1 MEKLLHYVWKHKL
14 FPTEPL
20 YTTDGQPLEIIDTGL
35 PNTNAGPDFFNAK
48 IKIGGN
54 IWVGNIEIHDR
65 SSDWF
70 AHNHHRD
77 DHYNNVILHVA
88 EAVDTDVKTAN
99 HLTPPQLQLTVP
111 PLIAK
116 HYTELL
122 ETDDY
127 PPCYQ
132 IIPNL
137 TPLTIHSW
145 LNALETERLER
156 KTDDILRR
164 VNNANGSWEAGY
176 FITLAR
182 SYGFGIN
189 SDAFEQWAASI
200 PLNDVAHHRDSIFQV
215 EAIFMGQAGLL
226 ENTAIP
232 ERHRDE
238 AMVDDYYQR
247 LQKEY
252 IYLAHKFHLEPIHH
266 GLWRFLRLRP
276 ANFPHIRIDQLAHL
290 YYMRKAELSL
300 ITACTTLEDV
310 RKALA
315 TSVTPYWET
324 HYSFGAESARKEKH
338 ISNLSLNL
346 LLINAVIPTLFAYGR
361 HKQNERLCER
371 AFDFLEQLKAENN
384 HIVRTWQRVGL
395 NVETAADSQALI
407 QLKKEYC
414 DRKNCLRCR
423 FGYEY
428 LKNA

>member
-14 FPTEPL
+14 FPPEPL
-20 YTTDGQPLEIIDTGL
+20 YTTAGQPIEIIDIGL
-35 PNTNAGPDFFNAK
+35 HNTNAGPDFFNAK
-48 IKIGGN
+48 VKIGGE
-54 IWVGNIEIHDR
+54 IWVGNVEIHDH

-77 DHYNNVILHVA
+77 DHYNNVILHIA
-88 EAVDTDVKTAN
+88 EAVDADVKTAN
-99 HLTPPQLQLTVP
+99 GLIPPQLQLTVP
-111 PLIAK
+111 PQIAQ

-122 ETDDY
+122 QTDDY

-137 TPLTIHSW
+137 MPLTVHSW

-156 KTDDILRR
+156 KTDDILCR
-164 VNNANGSWEAGY
+164 VSHANGSWEAGY

-189 SDAFEQWAASI
+189 SDAFEQWASSI
-200 PLNDVAHHRDSIFQV
+200 PLNDVAHHRDDLFQV
-215 EAIFMGQAGLL
+215 EAIFLGLAGLL
-226 ENTAIP
+226 ETSAIP
-232 ERHRDE
+232 EHHRAE
-238 AMVDDYYQR
+238 ALADDYYQH

-252 IYLAHKFHLEPIHH
+252 VYLAHKFNFKPVSHSI
-266 GLWRFLRLRP
+266 WRFLRLRP
-276 ANFPHIRIDQLAHL
+276 ANFPHIRINQLAHL
-290 YYMRKAELSL
+290 YYMRKAELSQ
-300 ITACTTLEDV
+300 IIACTSLKEA
-310 RKALA
+310 REALI
-315 TSVTPYWET
+315 TSVTPYWEN
-324 HYSFGAESARKEKH
+324 HYSFGAESPRKEKKT
-338 ISNLSLNL
+338 STVSLNL

-361 HKQNERLCER
+361 HKQDERLCER
-371 AFDFLEQLKAENN
+371 AFSFLEQLKAENN

-414 DRKNCLRCR
+414 DRKDCLRCR

-428 LKNA
+428 LKKK

>member
-14 FPTEPL
+14 FPPEPL
-20 YTTDGQPLEIIDTGL
+20 YTTAGQPIEIIDTGL
-35 PNTNAGPDFFNAK
+35 HNTNAGPDFFNAK
-48 IKIGGN
+48 VKIGGE
-54 IWVGNIEIHDR
+54 IWVGNVEIHDH

-77 DHYNNVILHVA
+77 DHYNNVILHIA
-88 EAVDTDVKTAN
+88 EAVDADVKTAN
-99 HLTPPQLQLTVP
+99 GLIPPQLQLTVP
-111 PLIAK
+111 PQIAQ

-122 ETDDY
+122 QTDDY

-137 TPLTIHSW
+137 MPLTVHSW

-156 KTDDILRR
+156 KTDDILCR
-164 VNNANGSWEAGY
+164 VSHANGSWEAGY

-189 SDAFEQWAASI
+189 SDAFEQWASSI
-200 PLNDVAHHRDSIFQV
+200 PLNDVAHHRDDLFQV
-215 EAIFMGQAGLL
+215 EAIFLGQAGLL
-226 ENTAIP
+226 ETSAIP
-232 ERHRDE
+232 ERHRAE
-238 AMVDDYYQR
+238 ALADDYYQH

-252 IYLAHKFHLEPIHH
+252 VYLAHKFNFKPVCHSI
-266 GLWRFLRLRP
+266 WRFLRLRP
-276 ANFPHIRIDQLAHL
+276 ANFPHIRINQLAHL
-290 YYMRKAELSL
+290 YYMRKAELSQ
-300 ITACTTLEDV
+300 IIACTSLKEA
-310 RKALA
+310 REALT
-315 TSVTPYWET
+315 TSVTPYWEN
-324 HYSFGAESARKEKH
+324 HYSFGAESPRKEKKT
-338 ISNLSLNL
+338 STVSLNL

-361 HKQNERLCER
+361 HKQDERLCER
-371 AFDFLEQLKAENN
+371 AFSFLEQLKAENN

-414 DRKNCLRCR
+414 DRKDCLRCR

-428 LKNA
+428 LKKK

>member
-14 FPTEPL
+14 FPPEPL
-20 YTTDGQPLEIIDTGL
+20 YTTAGQPIEIIDTGL
-35 PNTNAGPDFFNAK
+35 HNTNAGPDFFNAK
-48 IKIGGN
+48 VKIGGE
-54 IWVGNIEIHDR
+54 IWVGNVEIHHR

-70 AHNHHRD
+70 THNHHRD
-77 DHYNNVILHVA
+77 DHYNNVILHIA
-88 EAVDTDVKTAN
+88 EAVDADVKTAN
-99 HLTPPQLQLTVP
+99 GLIPPQLQLTVP
-111 PLIAK
+111 PLIAQ

-122 ETDDY
+122 QTDDY

-137 TPLTIHSW
+137 MPLTVHSW

-164 VNNANGSWEAGY
+164 VSHANGSWEAGY

-189 SDAFEQWAASI
+189 SDAFEQWASSI
-200 PLNDVAHHRDSIFQV
+200 PLNDVAHHRDDLFQV
-215 EAIFMGQAGLL
+215 EAIFLGQAGLL
-226 ENTAIP
+226 ETSAIP
-232 ERHRDE
+232 ERHRAE
-238 AMVDDYYQR
+238 ALADDYYQH

-252 IYLAHKFHLEPIHH
+252 VYLAHKFNFNPVSHSI
-266 GLWRFLRLRP
+266 WRFLRLWP
-276 ANFPHIRIDQLAHL
+276 ANFPHIRINQLAHL
-290 YYMRKAELSL
+290 YYMRKAELSQ
-300 ITACTTLEDV
+300 IIACTSLKEA
-310 RKALA
+310 REALT
-315 TSVTPYWET
+315 TSVTPYWKN
-324 HYSFGAESARKEKH
+324 HYSFGAESPRKEKKT
-338 ISNLSLNL
+338 STVSLNL

-361 HKQNERLCER
+361 HKQDERLCER
-371 AFDFLEQLKAENN
+371 AFSFLEQLKAENN

-414 DRKNCLRCR
+414 DRKDCLRCR

-428 LKNA
+428 LKKK

>member
-14 FPTEPL
+14 FPPEPL
-20 YTTDGQPLEIIDTGL
+20 YTTAGQPIEIIDIGL
-35 PNTNAGPDFFNAK
+35 HNTNAGPDFFNAK
-48 IKIGGN
+48 VKIGGE
-54 IWVGNIEIHDR
+54 IWVGNVEIHDR

-70 AHNHHRD
+70 VHNHHRD
-77 DHYNNVILHVA
+77 DHYNNVILHIA
-88 EAVDTDVKTAN
+88 EAVDADVKTAN
-99 HLTPPQLQLTVP
+99 GLIPPQLQLTVP
-111 PLIAK
+111 PLIAQ

-122 ETDDY
+122 QTDDY

-137 TPLTIHSW
+137 MPLTVHSW

-164 VNNANGSWEAGY
+164 VSHANGSWEAGY

-189 SDAFEQWAASI
+189 SDAFEQWASSI
-200 PLNDVAHHRDSIFQV
+200 PLNDVAHHRDDLFQV
-215 EAIFMGQAGLL
+215 EAIFLGQAGLL
-226 ENTAIP
+226 ETSAIP
-232 ERHRDE
+232 ERHRAE
-238 AMVDDYYQR
+238 ALADDYYQH

-252 IYLAHKFHLEPIHH
+252 VYLAHNFNFKPVSHSI
-266 GLWRFLRLRP
+266 WRFLRLRP

-290 YYMRKAELSL
+290 YYMRKAGLSQ
-300 ITACTTLEDV
+300 IIACTSLKEAHE
-310 RKALA
+310 ALT
-315 TSVTPYWET
+315 TSVTPYWEN
-324 HYSFGAESARKEKH
+324 HYSFGAESPRKEKKT
-338 ISNLSLNL
+338 STVSLNL

-361 HKQNERLCER
+361 HKQDERLCER
-371 AFDFLEQLKAENN
+371 AFSFLEQLKAENN

-414 DRKNCLRCR
+414 DRKDCLRCR

-428 LKNA
+428 LKKK

>member
-77 DHYNNVILHVA
+77 EHYNNVILHVA

-111 PLIAK
+111 PLIAQ

-164 VNNANGSWEAGY
+164 VNNANGSCRQD
-176 FITLAR
+176 ISSHL
-182 SYGFGIN
+182 
-189 SDAFEQWAASI
+189 
-200 PLNDVAHHRDSIFQV
+200 P
-215 EAIFMGQAGLL
+215 
-226 ENTAIP
+226 
-232 ERHRDE
+232 E
-238 AMVDDYYQR
+238 AMALELTAMLLNSGR
-247 LQKEY
+247 L
-252 IYLAHKFHLEPIHH
+252 
-266 GLWRFLRLRP
+266 
-276 ANFPHIRIDQLAHL
+276 L
-290 YYMRKAELSL
+290 Y
-300 ITACTTLEDV
+300 
-310 RKALA
+310 
-315 TSVTPYWET
+315 
-324 HYSFGAESARKEKH
+324 H
-338 ISNLSLNL
+338 
-346 LLINAVIPTLFAYGR
+346 
-361 HKQNERLCER
+361 
-371 AFDFLEQLKAENN
+371 
-384 HIVRTWQRVGL
+384 
-395 NVETAADSQALI
+395 
-407 QLKKEYC
+407 
-414 DRKNCLRCR
+414 
-423 FGYEY
+423 
-428 LKNA
+428 

>member
-14 FPTEPL
+14 FPPEPL
-20 YTTDGQPLEIIDTGL
+20 YTTAGQPIEIIDTGL
-35 PNTNAGPDFFNAK
+35 HNTNAGPDFFNAK
-48 IKIGGN
+48 VKIGGE
-54 IWVGNIEIHDR
+54 IWVGNVEIHDR

-77 DHYNNVILHVA
+77 DHYNNVILHIA
-88 EAVDTDVKTAN
+88 EAVDADVKTAN
-99 HLTPPQLQLTVP
+99 GLIPPQLQLTVP
-111 PLIAK
+111 PLIAQ

-122 ETDDY
+122 QTDDY
-127 PPCYQ
+127 LPCYQ

-137 TPLTIHSW
+137 MPLTVHSW

-164 VNNANGSWEAGY
+164 VSHANGSWEAGY

-189 SDAFEQWAASI
+189 SDAFEQWASSI
-200 PLNDVAHHRDSIFQV
+200 PLNDVAHHRDDRFQV
-215 EAIFMGQAGLL
+215 EAIFLGQAGLL
-226 ENTAIP
+226 ETSAIP
-232 ERHRDE
+232 ERHRAE
-238 AMVDDYYQR
+238 ALADDYYQH

-252 IYLAHKFHLEPIHH
+252 VYLAHKFNFKPVSHSI
-266 GLWRFLRLRP
+266 WRFLRLRP

-290 YYMRKAELSL
+290 YYMRKAGLSQ
-300 ITACTTLEDV
+300 IIACTSLKEA
-310 RKALA
+310 REALT
-315 TSVTPYWET
+315 TSVTPYWKN
-324 HYSFGAESARKEKH
+324 HYSFGAESPRKEKKT
-338 ISNLSLNL
+338 STVSLNL

-361 HKQNERLCER
+361 HKQDERLCER
-371 AFDFLEQLKAENN
+371 AFSFLEQLKAENN

-414 DRKNCLRCR
+414 DRKDCLRCR

-428 LKNA
+428 LKKK

>member
-14 FPTEPL
+14 FPPEPL
-20 YTTDGQPLEIIDTGL
+20 YTTAGQPIEIIDTGL
-35 PNTNAGPDFFNAK
+35 HNTNAGPDFFNAK
-48 IKIGGN
+48 VKIGGE
-54 IWVGNIEIHDR
+54 IWVGNVEIHDR

-70 AHNHHRD
+70 VHNHHRD
-77 DHYNNVILHVA
+77 DQYNNVILHIA
-88 EAVDTDVKTAN
+88 EAVDADVKTAN
-99 HLTPPQLQLTVP
+99 GLIPPQLQLTVP
-111 PLIAK
+111 PQIAQ

-122 ETDDY
+122 QTDDY

-137 TPLTIHSW
+137 MPLTVHSW

-164 VNNANGSWEAGY
+164 VSHANGSWEAGY

-189 SDAFEQWAASI
+189 SDAFEQWASSI
-200 PLNDVAHHRDSIFQV
+200 PLNDVAHHRDDLFQV
-215 EAIFMGQAGLL
+215 EAIFLGLAGLL
-226 ENTAIP
+226 ETSAIP
-232 ERHRDE
+232 ERHRAE
-238 AMVDDYYQR
+238 ALADDYYQH

-252 IYLAHKFHLEPIHH
+252 VYLAHKFNFKPVSHSI
-266 GLWRFLRLRP
+266 WRFLRLRP
-276 ANFPHIRIDQLAHL
+276 ANFPHIRINQLAHL
-290 YYMRKAELSL
+290 YYMRKAELSQ
-300 ITACTTLEDV
+300 IIACTSLKEA
-310 RKALA
+310 REALI
-315 TSVTPYWET
+315 TSVTPYWEN
-324 HYSFGAESARKEKH
+324 HYSFGAESPRKEKKT
-338 ISNLSLNL
+338 STVSLNL

-361 HKQNERLCER
+361 HKQDERLCER
-371 AFDFLEQLKAENN
+371 AFSFLEQLKAENN

-414 DRKNCLRCR
+414 DRKDCLRCR

-428 LKNA
+428 LKKK

>member
-14 FPTEPL
+14 FPPEPL
-20 YTTDGQPLEIIDTGL
+20 YTTAGQPIEIIDTGL
-35 PNTNAGPDFFNAK
+35 HNTNAGPDFFNAK
-48 IKIGGN
+48 VKIGGE
-54 IWVGNIEIHDR
+54 IWVGNVEIHDH

-70 AHNHHRD
+70 VHNHHRD
-77 DHYNNVILHVA
+77 DHYNNVILHIA
-88 EAVDTDVKTAN
+88 EAVDADVKTAN
-99 HLTPPQLQLTVP
+99 GLIPPQLQLTVP
-111 PLIAK
+111 PLIAQ

-122 ETDDY
+122 QTDDY

-137 TPLTIHSW
+137 MPLTVHSW

-164 VNNANGSWEAGY
+164 VSHANGSWEAGY

-189 SDAFEQWAASI
+189 SDAFEQWASSI
-200 PLNDVAHHRDSIFQV
+200 PLNDVAHHRDDLFQV
-215 EAIFMGQAGLL
+215 EAIFLGLAGLL
-226 ENTAIP
+226 ETSAIP
-232 ERHRDE
+232 ERHRAE
-238 AMVDDYYQR
+238 ALADDYYQH

-252 IYLAHKFHLEPIHH
+252 VYLAHKFNFKPVSHSI
-266 GLWRFLRLRP
+266 WRFLRLRP
-276 ANFPHIRIDQLAHL
+276 ANFPHIRINQLAHL
-290 YYMRKAELSL
+290 YYMRKAELSQ
-300 ITACTTLEDV
+300 IIACTSLKEACE
-310 RKALA
+310 ALT
-315 TSVTPYWET
+315 TSVTPYWEN
-324 HYSFGAESARKEKH
+324 HYSFGAESPRKEKKT
-338 ISNLSLNL
+338 STVSLNL

-361 HKQNERLCER
+361 HKQDERLCER
-371 AFDFLEQLKAENN
+371 AFSFLEQLKAENN

-414 DRKNCLRCR
+414 DRKDCLRCR

-428 LKNA
+428 LKKK

>member
-14 FPTEPL
+14 FPPEPL
-20 YTTDGQPLEIIDTGL
+20 YTTAGQPIEIIDTGL
-35 PNTNAGPDFFNAK
+35 HNTNAGPDFFNAK
-48 IKIGGN
+48 VKIGGE
-54 IWVGNIEIHDR
+54 IWVGNVEIHDH

-77 DHYNNVILHVA
+77 DHYNNVILHIA
-88 EAVDTDVKTAN
+88 EAVDADVKTAN
-99 HLTPPQLQLTVP
+99 GLIPPQLQLTVP
-111 PLIAK
+111 PLIAQ

-122 ETDDY
+122 QTDDY

-137 TPLTIHSW
+137 MPLTVHSW

-164 VNNANGSWEAGY
+164 VSHANGSWEAGY

-189 SDAFEQWAASI
+189 SDAFEQWASSI
-200 PLNDVAHHRDSIFQV
+200 PLNDVAHHRDDLFQV
-215 EAIFMGQAGLL
+215 ESIFLGQAGLL
-226 ENTAIP
+226 ETSAIP
-232 ERHRDE
+232 ERYRAE
-238 AMVDDYYQR
+238 ALADDYYQH

-252 IYLAHKFHLEPIHH
+252 VYLAHKFNFNPVSHSI
-266 GLWRFLRLRP
+266 WRFLRLRP
-276 ANFPHIRIDQLAHL
+276 ANFPHIRINQLAHL
-290 YYMRKAELSL
+290 YYMRKAELSQ
-300 ITACTTLEDV
+300 IIACTSLKEA
-310 RKALA
+310 REALI
-315 TSVTPYWET
+315 TSVTPYWEN
-324 HYSFGAESARKEKH
+324 HYSFGAESPRKEKKT
-338 ISNLSLNL
+338 STVSLNL

-361 HKQNERLCER
+361 HKQDERLCER
-371 AFDFLEQLKAENN
+371 AFSFLEQLKAENN
-384 HIVRTWQRVGL
+384 HIVRTWKRVGL

-414 DRKNCLRCR
+414 DRKDCLRCR

-428 LKNA
+428 LKKK

>member
-14 FPTEPL
+14 FPPEPL
-20 YTTDGQPLEIIDTGL
+20 YTTAGQPIEIIDTGL
-35 PNTNAGPDFFNAK
+35 HNTNAGPDFFNAK
-48 IKIGGN
+48 VKIGGE
-54 IWVGNIEIHDR
+54 IWVGNVEIHDH

-77 DHYNNVILHVA
+77 DHYNNVILHIA
-88 EAVDTDVKTAN
+88 EAVDADVKTAN
-99 HLTPPQLQLTVP
+99 GLIPPQLQLTVP
-111 PLIAK
+111 PLIAQ

-122 ETDDY
+122 QTDDY

-137 TPLTIHSW
+137 MPLTVHSW
-145 LNALETERLER
+145 LNVLETERLER

-164 VNNANGSWEAGY
+164 VSHANGSWEAGY

-189 SDAFEQWAASI
+189 SDAFEQWASSI
-200 PLNDVAHHRDSIFQV
+200 SLNDVAHHRDDRFQV
-215 EAIFMGQAGLL
+215 EAIFLGQAGLL
-226 ENTAIP
+226 ETSAIP
-232 ERHRDE
+232 ERHRAE
-238 AMVDDYYQR
+238 ALADDYYQH

-252 IYLAHKFHLEPIHH
+252 VYLAHKFNFNPVSHSI
-266 GLWRFLRLRP
+266 WRFLRLRP
-276 ANFPHIRIDQLAHL
+276 ANFPHIRINQLAHL
-290 YYMRKAELSL
+290 YYMRKAELSQ
-300 ITACTTLEDV
+300 IIACTSLKEA
-310 RKALA
+310 REALI
-315 TSVTPYWET
+315 TSVTPYWEN
-324 HYSFGAESARKEKH
+324 HYSFGAESPRKEKKT
-338 ISNLSLNL
+338 STVSLNL

-361 HKQNERLCER
+361 HKQDERLCER
-371 AFDFLEQLKAENN
+371 AFSFLEQLKAENN

-414 DRKNCLRCR
+414 DRKDCLRCR

-428 LKNA
+428 LKKK

>member
-14 FPTEPL
+14 FPPEPL
-20 YTTDGQPLEIIDTGL
+20 YTTAGQPIEIIDIGL
-35 PNTNAGPDFFNAK
+35 HNTNAGPDFFNAK
-48 IKIGGN
+48 VKIGGE
-54 IWVGNIEIHDR
+54 IWVGNVEIHDH

-77 DHYNNVILHVA
+77 DHYNNVILHIA
-88 EAVDTDVKTAN
+88 EAVDADVKTAN
-99 HLTPPQLQLTVP
+99 GLIPPQLQLTVP
-111 PLIAK
+111 PQIAQ

-122 ETDDY
+122 QTDDY

-137 TPLTIHSW
+137 MPLTVHSW

-156 KTDDILRR
+156 KTDDILCR
-164 VNNANGSWEAGY
+164 VSHANGSWEAGY

-189 SDAFEQWAASI
+189 SDAFEQWASSI
-200 PLNDVAHHRDSIFQV
+200 PLNDVAHHRDDLFQV
-215 EAIFMGQAGLL
+215 EAIFLGLAGLL
-226 ENTAIP
+226 ETSAIP
-232 ERHRDE
+232 EHHRAE
-238 AMVDDYYQR
+238 ALADDYYQH

-252 IYLAHKFHLEPIHH
+252 VYLAHKFNFKAVSHSI
-266 GLWRFLRLRP
+266 WRFLRLRP
-276 ANFPHIRIDQLAHL
+276 ANFPHIRINQLAHL
-290 YYMRKAELSL
+290 YYMRKAELSQ
-300 ITACTTLEDV
+300 IIACTSLKEA
-310 RKALA
+310 REALI
-315 TSVTPYWET
+315 TSVTPYWEN
-324 HYSFGAESARKEKH
+324 HYSFGAESPRKEKKT
-338 ISNLSLNL
+338 STVSLNL

-361 HKQNERLCER
+361 HKQDERLCER
-371 AFDFLEQLKAENN
+371 AFSFLEQLKAENN

-414 DRKNCLRCR
+414 DRKDCLRCR

-428 LKNA
+428 LKKK